1 VLILLL
7 AVQLAISG
15 APTAFL
21 VVSRFGGL
29 LMLAGLVTLTTR
41 TSDMIEAM
49 ERGFAA
55 LRFTGIN
62 PAKVGLALSL
72 ALRFIPV
79 LAAMTVEVREAQ
91 KVRGLD
97 NSIITIAIPLIVRM
111 LRMSDQISEAIE
123 ARSYDP

>member
-62 PAKVGLALSL
+62 PRKVGLALSL

-97 NSIITIAIPLIVRM
+97 NSIIAIAIPLIVRM